1 MYRIRVFTNSAM
13 LDAIQ
18 LSQLRALS
26 SQHSALRLTLSS
38 SLTRHTLRRSRASA
52 SRVGRRARTPKP
64 SGSGRGPAPTSAET
78 RETERREPNDF
89 GVWTYEQPPY
99 SSAYCRL
106 VGIPTFHKINYHCYS
121 HGRSS
126 RCEMESRRI
135 QQLYRIPTC
144 YRYTAVTG
152 ERRAFRVTARAL
164 LHSRS
169 HPSRDSRLF
178 QVRLSIS
185 LAGAWSMVSA
195 ASLPRYLESRLGP
208 LLGPRSLRVCS
219 AHAARRALAR
229 CGPPSM

>member
-1 MYRIRVFTNSAM
+1 MYRIRVFTIQPCLMLFSCLSSELSAVST
-13 LDAIQ
+13 Q
-18 LSQLRALS
+18 LSQAHTQQLS
-26 SQHSALRLTLSS
+26 HASHVETVTRKRLA
-38 SLTRHTLRRSRASA
+38 RRPSRLNAEA
-52 SRVGRRARTPKP
+52 VRVRPRPRPD
-64 SGSGRGPAPTSAET
+64 EC
-78 RETERREPNDF
+78 RETERREPNDL
-89 GVWTYEQPPY
+89 VWTYEQPPY

-106 VGIPTFHKINYHCYS
+106 VGIPTFHKINYLLLTW
-121 HGRSS
+121 
-126 RCEMESRRI
+126 EIEQMESRRI